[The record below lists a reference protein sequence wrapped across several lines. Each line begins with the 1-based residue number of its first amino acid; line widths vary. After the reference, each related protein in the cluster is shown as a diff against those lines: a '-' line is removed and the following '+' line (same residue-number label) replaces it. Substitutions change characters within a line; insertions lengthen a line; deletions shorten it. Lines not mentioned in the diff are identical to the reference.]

1 MAANLTNFKIIESLK
16 NGEFVNDSQGMI
28 IHLTKENESLKNDN
42 EIFLSLVGSIG
53 YKVSQNSD
61 FDIILNLN
69 FRTICP
75 NLFQEVGRQE
85 GLVRF

>member
-42 EIFLSLVGSIG
+42 EILRETIRNLKLEMDQVIEHK
-53 YKVSQNSD
+53 YKITVVNETD
-61 FDIILNLN
+61 DTN
-69 FRTICP
+69 
-75 NLFQEVGRQE
+75 
-85 GLVRF
+85 